1 MDPKQIWDN
10 RRKKKNNKIVNIKDR
25 SIEITQSQELFVS
38 RDEKVWGKK
47 KKMNRDSETYVVKVN
62 VPTYI

>member
-1 MDPKQIWDN
+1 M
-10 RRKKKNNKIVNIKDR
+10 NIKDR

-38 RDEKVWGKK
+38 RDEKVWKK
-47 KKMNRDSETYVVKVN
+47 KKMNRDSETYAVKVN

>member
-10 RRKKKNNKIVNIKDR
+10 RRKKKNKKIVNIKDR

-38 RDEKVWGKK
+38 RDEKVWKK
-47 KKMNRDSETYVVKVN
+47 KKMNRDSETYAVKVN